1 VVNLFFKNLIMYIQ
15 GSNVNPVQQR
25 MDIGLHEIM
34 SKAKSCDPS
43 LLSEMGGLHKRMREE
58 PGHTSTSLKK
68 ELWKCAE
75 MLDWYGT
82 QQTDWLIR
90 ELHGH
95 AYRRTTRE
103 NKIRDRFTRVL
114 VRGLT
119 LPSICCVCRR
129 PGSPRVVRHIIS
141 SLPRVLLPSALA
153 TVGAPEGLVNWYKKC
168 RIPPFAFT
176 TLIFFKTPLQ
186 PNS

>member
-1 VVNLFFKNLIMYIQ
+1 
-15 GSNVNPVQQR
+15 
-25 MDIGLHEIM
+25 
-34 SKAKSCDPS
+34 
-43 LLSEMGGLHKRMREE
+43 MGGLHERMREE

-82 QQTDWLIR
+82 QQTDWLIK

-114 VRGLT
+114 V
-119 LPSICCVCRR
+119 
-129 PGSPRVVRHIIS
+129 
-141 SLPRVLLPSALA
+141 
-153 TVGAPEGLVNWYKKC
+153 
-168 RIPPFAFT
+168 
-176 TLIFFKTPLQ
+176 
-186 PNS
+186 

>member
-1 VVNLFFKNLIMYIQ
+1 VTPLCYLKNGRTARENETGTTPYF
-15 GSNVNPVQQR
+15 N
-25 MDIGLHEIM
+25 
-34 SKAKSCDPS
+34 KS
-43 LLSEMGGLHKRMREE
+43 E
-58 PGHTSTSLKK
+58 K

-114 VRGLT
+114 V
-119 LPSICCVCRR
+119 
-129 PGSPRVVRHIIS
+129 
-141 SLPRVLLPSALA
+141 
-153 TVGAPEGLVNWYKKC
+153 
-168 RIPPFAFT
+168 
-176 TLIFFKTPLQ
+176 
-186 PNS
+186 